1 MSLVAVIDIGKTHS
15 KLMLTDRASG
25 RETWAAQRASRS
37 LDGADLLELD
47 VAGTAAWLLQALAEA
62 PDRAEIEVIVPVAH
76 GAAMVF
82 LDAAGAIVAAPD
94 YEDARFD
101 DVARPYAGLR
111 DSFEQTF
118 SPNLPLG
125 LNAGRQIYYLRERLP
140 DRFARVA
147 HILPFPQYWAW
158 LLSGVLASEV
168 TSLGCHTDLWLPR
181 TAMFSPLAEREGW
194 AALFPPRRP
203 ASDVLGT
210 LRPDLATR
218 CGLDPACT
226 VLCGIHDSNAS
237 YLRHRVSRPGAEPFA
252 VVSSGTWTIVLAH
265 GGDLGRLRQERDM
278 LAGVD
283 AFGAPVAT
291 ARFMGGREYN
301 AIAGNAATP
310 TMAGLAEVLRHDAM
324 ALPSFAAGGPFQGS
338 PGRLLRADA
347 LMPDGRAALASLYL
361 ALLTSHALGL
371 LAAAGDVV
379 VDGPLAGNTVFTA
392 VLAAFR
398 HGDRVLASPA
408 GAASL
413 GARAL
418 VAGTSDA
425 PPELRRAE
433 PALLEGLGRYRD
445 RWREA
450 VANLAKTSA
459 TG

>member
-1 MSLVAVIDIGKTHS
+1 MTLVAVIDIGKTHG
-15 KLMLTDRASG
+15 KLMLTERASG
-25 RETWAAQRASRS
+25 RETWSVQRASRS
-37 LDGADLLELD
+37 LDGADLRELD

-62 PDRAEIEVIVPVAH
+62 PGRADIEVIVPVAH
-76 GAAMVF
+76 GAALVF
-82 LDAAGAIVAAPD
+82 LDAAGAVVAAPD
-94 YEDARFD
+94 YEDTRFN
-101 DVARPYAGLR
+101 DVAGPYTRLR
-111 DSFEQTF
+111 DPFTETF

-125 LNAGRQIYYLRERLP
+125 LNAGRQIHYLCERLP

-147 HILPFPQYWAW
+147 HILPYPQYWAYK
-158 LLSGVLASEV
+158 LCGVLASEA

-181 TAMFSPLAEREGW
+181 TGTFSALAQREGW
-194 AALFPPRRP
+194 AALFAPQRR
-203 ASDVLGT
+203 ASDALGT
-210 LRPDLATR
+210 LRPELAAA
-218 CGLDPACT
+218 CGLDPACA

-265 GGDLGRLRQERDM
+265 GADLGRLRQERDM

-291 ARFMGGREYN
+291 ARFMGGREYT
-301 AIAGNAATP
+301 AIAGSAATP
-310 TMAGLAEVLRHDAM
+310 TMAGLMEVMRDDAV
-324 ALPSFAAGGPFQGS
+324 ALPSFATGGPFQGS
-338 PGRLLRADA
+338 PGRLLRAEA
-347 LMPDGRAALASLYL
+347 LTPDGRAALASLYL
-361 ALLTSHALGL
+361 ALLTDHALGL

-379 VDGPLAGNTVFTA
+379 VDGPLAGNALFTA

-418 VAGTSDA
+418 VAGINDA
-425 PPELRRAE
+425 APDLRHAE
-433 PALLEGLGRYRD
+433 PALLEGLGPYRD

-450 VANLAKTSA
+450 VANPGRTSA
-459 TG
+459 MG